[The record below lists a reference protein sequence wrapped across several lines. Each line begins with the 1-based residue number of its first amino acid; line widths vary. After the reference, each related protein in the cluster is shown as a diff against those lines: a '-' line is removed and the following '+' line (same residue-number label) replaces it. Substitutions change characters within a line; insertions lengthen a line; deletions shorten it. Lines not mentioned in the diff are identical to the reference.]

1 MTPLDSN
8 RYWRNLAEREHAATP
23 GDEFPSPPGAAASRR
38 EFLKAAGFVFA
49 GAAVTGCSRPP
60 VEKAL
65 PLLDQPEGVT
75 PGRSTY
81 YASICSGC
89 EAACGLLVKVRDG
102 RPLKLEGNPD
112 HPLSRGGLCAAGQ
125 ASILS
130 LYDSLRPT
138 APRAGG
144 KPATWEEVDQA
155 VLDRLAEIRRSG
167 GAVRFLTRT
176 VNSPTLARLISSFL
190 ATFPEARHIACDPLS
205 QSAIAAAHFE
215 THGVRVI
222 PGYRFDRA
230 DVIVS
235 LDADFLGTWISPVE
249 FTAAYSRRRKPE
261 SGELSYH
268 VQFEARMSLTG
279 TKADRRVRVAPAE
292 IVSVLEGLAARLEQ
306 LAGVTPRLAPAA
318 DSSLD
323 EVARR
328 LWEARGRSLVVC
340 GLNDVAAQVLA
351 NYANHLLGNYG
362 ATLDLER
369 YCRRQLGDDAEL
381 ESLLGEIE
389 AGRVRALFIHQANPV
404 AELPGGD
411 RLAAALAH
419 IPLVI
424 SFGPRLDETAE
435 RAHYLC
441 PDSDPLESWGD
452 AEPASGLA
460 SVRQPAIRRFAN
472 SRPLVE
478 TLARWSGKAASDYE
492 LVRETW
498 SSEIYPRRLADE
510 PFETFWR
517 RSLATGFCEVKPH
530 AQAAQPFRVESVKA
544 PARRAAA
551 QGLQLVLYA
560 KPALLDGRHAYNPWL
575 QELPDPV
582 TKAVWDNYACVSPA
596 LARRLG
602 IRDGDVVRLEASGQ
616 TLELPALV
624 QPGQQ
629 EETVAVAVGYGRKD
643 SERFASVGPRWL
655 LARPAVNAQGR
666 VGVNVSPMLRFENG
680 RLCYWRGDLRLEK
693 TGARRPLA
701 LTQDHHTLAVPPHLD
716 PGGPPRPIVQEV
728 AASDLD
734 KPPAPQPPYP
744 QVELW
749 PRDHDFPVHRW
760 AMVVDLNACT
770 GCSAC
775 VVACQ
780 VENNVPVVGRDEVMR
795 SREMHWLRIDRYY
808 SGSPDEPMVA
818 HQPMMCQ
825 QCEHAPCE
833 TVCPVLATVHSSEG
847 LNQQVYNRCVGTR
860 YCANNCPYK
869 ARRFNWFDYPRDDR
883 LANMALNP
891 DVTVRSRGVM
901 EKCTFCIQRI
911 QEAKIEARRTGAALR
926 DGDIQTACQQS
937 CPAGAIVFG
946 DLNDPNSQVARLMRS
961 NRRYRVLEE
970 INVRPSIAYL
980 KIVRHGRQEGGMQ
993 HG

>member
-1 MTPLDSN
+1 MTLLDSN
-8 RYWRNLAEREHAATP
+8 RYWRSLAELEGSAAP
-23 GDEFPSPPGAAASRR
+23 GDEFPNPGASRR
-38 EFLKAAGFVFA
+38 EFLRAAGFLFT
-49 GAAVTGCSRPP
+49 GAAFTGCTRPP

-75 PGRSTY
+75 PGRTTY
-81 YASICSGC
+81 YASVCAGC
-89 EAACGLLVKVRDG
+89 EAACGLLVKTRDG

-130 LYDSLRPT
+130 LYDSLRPA
-138 APRAGG
+138 APRVAG

-155 VLDRLAEIRRSG
+155 VAGKLAEIRRSG

-176 VNSPTLARLISSFL
+176 VNSPTLARLIAAFL
-190 ATFPEARHIACDPLS
+190 ETFPDARHVACDPLS
-205 QSAIAAAHFE
+205 QSAIAAAHRE
-215 THGVRVI
+215 THGAPVI

-230 DVIVS
+230 DVIASV
-235 LDADFLGTWISPVE
+235 DADFLGTWISPVE

-261 SGELSYH
+261 SGELCYH
-268 VQFEARMSLTG
+268 VQLEARLSLTG
-279 TKADRRVRVAPAE
+279 TKADRRVRVAPSE
-292 IVSVLEGLAARLEQ
+292 MLSVLEGLAARIER
-306 LAGVTPRLAPAA
+306 LAGAPPRLTLVEAPH
-318 DSSLD
+318 LD
-323 EVARR
+323 EIARR
-328 LWEARGRSLVVC
+328 LWDARGRSLVVC
-340 GLNDVAAQVLA
+340 GLNDVAAQVLT
-351 NYANHLLGNYG
+351 NYLNHLLGNYG

-369 YCRRQLGDDAEL
+369 YSRRQLGDDSEL
-381 ESLLGEIE
+381 ESLIREIE
-389 AGRVRALFIHQANPV
+389 AGRVKALLVHQANPL

-411 RLAAALAH
+411 RLAEAMAR
-419 IPLVI
+419 IPVLI

-435 RAHYLC
+435 RAQFLC
-441 PDSDPLESWGD
+441 PDSDPLECWGD
-452 AEPASGLA
+452 AEPANGIA
-460 SVRQPAIRRFAN
+460 SVRQPAIRRLGN
-472 SRPLVE
+472 SRPLIE

-498 SSEIYPRRLADE
+498 NAEIYPRRLADE
-510 PFETFWR
+510 PFEAFWQR
-517 RSLATGFCEVKPH
+517 TLAAGFSEVKPRP
-530 AQAAQPFRVESVKA
+530 QAVQPFRVEAVKA
-544 PARRAAA
+544 PARRTAP

-582 TKAVWDNYACVSPA
+582 TKAVWDNYACVAPA

-616 TLELPALV
+616 RLELPALV

-629 EETVAVAVGYGRKD
+629 EDTVAVAIGYGRKD
-643 SERFASVGPRWL
+643 TERFADVGPRWL
-655 LARPAVNAQGR
+655 QARPTVNAQGR
-666 VGVNVSPMLRFENG
+666 VGVNAAPMLRFESG
-680 RLCYWRGDLRLEK
+680 RLCYWRSDLLLEK

-701 LTQDHHTLAVPPHLD
+701 LTQNHHSLSVPPHLD

-728 AASDLD
+728 APSDLD
-734 KPPAPQPPYP
+734 KPPEPQPHYP

-749 PRDHDFPVHRW
+749 PRDHHFPVHRW

-770 GCSAC
+770 GCAAC

-780 VENNVPVVGRDEVMR
+780 VENNIPVVGRDEVMR

-808 SGSPDEPMVA
+808 SGPPEDPMVA

-869 ARRFNWFDYPRDDR
+869 ARRFNWFDYPREER

-901 EKCTFCIQRI
+901 EKCTFCVQRI
-911 QEAKIEARRTGAALR
+911 QEAKIEARRTGAPLR
-926 DGDIQTACQQS
+926 DGEIQTACQQS

-946 DLNDPNSQVARLMRS
+946 DLNDPQSRVSQLVRS

-970 INVRPSIAYL
+970 INVRPSVTYL
-980 KIVRHGRQEGGMQ
+980 KIVRHGHSEGGLQ